1 MEMMRY
7 IKTLTILALFGGIF
21 FSRPTQAQD
30 KPFNEDFSSYQL
42 GASPS
47 SIKTNG
53 AAIVAHPTGQEGKW
67 LEVKNQAT
75 YKLNRLKPFPA
86 NFTLEF
92 DVLAV
97 AEEIKDI
104 APVCFGFVKDNAAR
118 EHLSNAGAFVQLQYR
133 DADAVNIG
141 NYELNKE
148 TGTTFD
154 LASTT
159 NKPVHVKLV
168 VNGTQMAVYLDDT
181 KLAETEL
188 FTPKAA
194 KYFYFSGPWQYDKGS
209 KLFISNFKTTL

>member
-1 MEMMRY
+1 MKKYWKM
-7 IKTLTILALFGGIF
+7 LVLLVILSGSQF
-21 FSRPTQAQD
+21 FNRAVAQD

-42 GASPS
+42 GASPG

-53 AAIVAHPTGQEGKW
+53 VAIVAHPTGQEGKW

-104 APVCFGFVKDNAAR
+104 APVCFGFVKDNATR
-118 EHLSNAGAFVQLQYR
+118 EHLSNAGAFVQLHYR

-141 NYELNKE
+141 NYELKKE